1 MRHLVVAKN
10 TFYQIL
16 TKGTTSFTGFLIT
29 IVIARSF
36 GVIGF
41 GDFTKITAF
50 VALFFLFVDF
60 GLNAVYLQNSDE
72 DENNFNKLF
81 YFRLLITLTIFLL
94 VNIIAVFLP
103 FNKDLGLG
111 FSPLV
116 RLGIFIYS
124 FSLFTQAIITSAT
137 AIFQKRLNYFPY
149 LVSFISGSVFNLL
162 IVSLFAYLGF
172 SILYIVLAFVL
183 SSIVTSAVA
192 LFYVRKKILP
202 VSFDFGFSKRILI
215 KSFPIGLMLIFN
227 LIYFR
232 ADMLL
237 LSLLKPTNDVGIYGV
252 SYKFF
257 DFLIALPL
265 FLSNALYP
273 FLLANKNNAKKFF
286 SITKYYFFVFLI
298 SSIVIILPFWFLS
311 PLFSVIRVDFIPA
324 IVPFRILLLSLPF
337 FFLTSF
343 LQWILI
349 SLGKQKFLAVV
360 YVFST
365 LLNIVFN
372 LIFIPQWS
380 YLASAVITGISEG
393 IVFVLLAFK
402 VYSVKIFLEK
412 EQQNE

>member
-1 MRHLVVAKN
+1 MRHKVIAKN
-10 TFYQIL
+10 TLYQIL
-16 TKGTTSFTGFLIT
+16 AKGISSFIGFLIT
-29 IVIARSF
+29 IIIARNF
-36 GVIGF
+36 GAIGY
-41 GDFTKITAF
+41 GDLTKITAF
-50 VALFFLFVDF
+50 VALFFLLIDF
-60 GLNAVYLQNSDE
+60 GLNAVFLKNSEEKKND
-72 DENNFNKLF
+72 FNKLF
-81 YFRLLITLTIFLL
+81 YLRLLIAAVVFLAA
-94 VNIIAVFLP
+94 NIIAVFLP
-103 FNKDLGLG
+103 FNQALGIG

-137 AIFQKRLNYFPY
+137 ALFQKKLNYFPY
-149 LVSFISGSVFNLL
+149 LVSLVLGSFVNLL
-162 IVSLFAYLGF
+162 VVSFFAYLRLP
-172 SILYIVLAFVL
+172 ILYIVLAFVL
-183 SSIVTSAVA
+183 SSIVTSTVA
-192 LFYVRKKILP
+192 LFYVRKEIFP
-202 VSFDFGFSKRILI
+202 VSFDLDFSKGVFV
-215 KSFPIGLMLIFN
+215 KAFPIGLMLIFN

-232 ADMLL
+232 TDMLL

-252 SYKFF
+252 SYRFF

-298 SSIVIILPFWFLS
+298 SSFVIILPFWFLS
-311 PLFSVIRVDFIPA
+311 PLFSLIKVDFIPA
-324 IVPFRILLLSLPF
+324 VAPFRILLLSVPF

-349 SLGKQKFLAVV
+349 SLDKQRFLVVV
-360 YVFST
+360 YAFST
-365 LLNIVFN
+365 LLNIVLN
-372 LIFIPQWS
+372 IIFIPQWS
-380 YLASAVITGISEG
+380 YLATAAITGISEG